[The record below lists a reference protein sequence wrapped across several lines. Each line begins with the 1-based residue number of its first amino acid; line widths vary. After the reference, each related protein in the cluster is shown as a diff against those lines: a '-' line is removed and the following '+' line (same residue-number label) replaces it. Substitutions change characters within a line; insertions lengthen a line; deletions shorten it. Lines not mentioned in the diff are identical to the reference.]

1 MTDSRSNQEK
11 IKSIFLDYA
20 VGMYHL
26 DITETELEIIAERI
40 EKEVMGI
47 EDDNE
52 YVSLV
57 DLTKKQ

>member
-1 MTDSRSNQEK
+1 MADIRSNQEK

-26 DITETELEIIAERI
+26 EITETELDIIAERI

-52 YVSLV
+52 YVSLI
-57 DLTKKQ
+57 DLTKK